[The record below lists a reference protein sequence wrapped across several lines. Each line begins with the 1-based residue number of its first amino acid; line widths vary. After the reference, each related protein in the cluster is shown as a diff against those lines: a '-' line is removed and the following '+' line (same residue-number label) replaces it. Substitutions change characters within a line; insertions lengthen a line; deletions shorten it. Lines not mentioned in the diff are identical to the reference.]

1 MILNIKNYIFLLI
14 IFIGFY
20 IIFSEY
26 KIILSFNIDTDE
38 NKTLKNETININKTE
53 IVKPKNNIKIVNRN
67 NDEELF
73 KIKHIL
79 LEGDT
84 MLSILKKYQLKN
96 KIIYEVIDEINKYY
110 NLRKLKVNDAI
121 ILYSNQKNEIKKIEL
136 NYNIYLFHQ

>member
-121 ILYSNQKNEIKKIEL
+121 ILYSNQKNEIKKIKL